1 MKPPRQASLA
11 FIFVSLFLNVLG
23 IGLMIPLLPELVS
36 QFFGADVSA
45 GARAYG
51 WLAVSYSAMQFL
63 FAPLLGA
70 LSDRYGRRPV
80 LLIAALGS
88 GIDYLVMAL
97 APTYAW
103 LLAARLVSGMTGAS
117 LSVGMAYIA
126 DVTPPEKRAQS
137 FGLVGAAFGLGFI
150 LGPAVS
156 GLLGQVQLT
165 LPFYLAAALTLGNFC
180 YGWLILPES
189 LAPENRRVFSWR
201 RANPV
206 GAFKLLFSSPL
217 MLRLAAIYLLFNLAQ
232 AGLEST
238 WVLFTK
244 YRYGWTP
251 LLNGLSLT
259 MVGVCAALVQGLLI
273 RRLMP
278 RLGEKKLMLIGLL
291 TGIISFA
298 LYAMASQGWM
308 VYPVMMLNSL
318 MGLVGPATQGLLSR
332 ETAADE
338 QGALQG
344 ALSSLSTLSRAIG
357 PLAGTSL
364 FAYFTAPS
372 APFKLDG
379 VAFWLGSGLLV
390 LALLLTLPLFYR
402 LRQTREI

>member
-1 MKPPRQASLA
+1 MASPRQASLA

-36 QFFGADVSA
+36 HFFGSDVSA
-45 GARAYG
+45 AARAYG
-51 WLAVSYSAMQFL
+51 LLAMSYAAMQFVC
-63 FAPLLGA
+63 APLLGA

-80 LLIAALGS
+80 LLLAALGS
-88 GIDYLVMAL
+88 GLDYLVMAM

-103 LLAARLVSGMTGAS
+103 LLGARLVSGMTGAS

-126 DVTPPEKRAQS
+126 DITEPEKRAQS

-156 GLLGQVQLT
+156 GLLGQVHLS
-165 LPFYLAAALTLGNFC
+165 LPFYLAAVLTLGNFL

-189 LAPENRRVFSWR
+189 LAPELRRPFAWR
-201 RANPV
+201 RANPI
-206 GAFKLLFSSPL
+206 GAFKLLVSSPL
-217 MLRLAAIYLLFNLAQ
+217 MLRLAAVYLLLNLAQ

-244 YRYGWTP
+244 FRYGWTP

-278 RLGEKKLMLIGLL
+278 RFGEKKLMVLSLI
-291 TGIISFA
+291 TGIVSFS
-298 LYAMASQGWM
+298 LYALANQGWM
-308 VYPVMMLNSL
+308 IYPVIALNSL
-318 MGLVGPATQGLLSR
+318 MGLAGPAAQGLLSQV
-332 ETAADE
+332 TPADE

-357 PLAGTSL
+357 PLAGAGL
-364 FAYFTAPS
+364 FAYFTSPA
-372 APFKLDG
+372 APFLLDG
-379 VAFWLGSGLLV
+379 VAFWLGAVLLAI
-390 LALLLTLPLFYR
+390 ALLLILPLFR
-402 LRQTREI
+402 VRAV